1 MTNQTQAYI
10 QMELNLAQ
18 SEVDPY
24 GIDLKLEGVMHNTIR
39 VADTGVK
46 AIKDRSIN
54 SRRSKQVSEGVHVS
68 KQEYKYPVLDPDGNI
83 VVDDSGKKQY
93 TLMQYGTIKRI
104 DRKFAEALTNR
115 LLKQSD
121 GLRNKVREMTET

>member
-1 MTNQTQAYI
+1 MTNQTQTYI
-10 QMELNLAQ
+10 QMELDLAQ
-18 SEVDPY
+18 TDVAPY
-24 GIDLKLEGVMHNTIR
+24 GIDLKLEGVIHNSIR

-46 AIKDRSIN
+46 TIKDRSIN
-54 SRRSKQVSEGVHVS
+54 SRRAKQASEGVHVS
-68 KQEYKYPVLDPDGNI
+68 KQEYKYPILDPEGNV

-121 GLRNKVREMTET
+121 GLRSKVREMTET